1 MSRRKNRK
9 IDRIFPRSTISGF
22 FIFHHA
28 VRECSAMAVAS
39 VSIDRVE
46 YSYSM
51 PMDESLQAEKINT
64 PMAYE
69 VTPKS

>member
-1 MSRRKNRK
+1 
-9 IDRIFPRSTISGF
+9 
-22 FIFHHA
+22 
-28 VRECSAMAVAS
+28 MAVAS